1 MVQSSRFAYVAL
13 LFGLAACGGKS
24 FDVEPDPTSG
34 GSNQAGSG
42 QGGSGHGGNGSAG
55 SALGPLPGPVHLGYA
70 GSISKGGGTGQG
82 GGAGE
87 CGGFDDEPGS
97 PVNVMIINKT
107 SAPIYLGQDMVT
119 CGVSPLFSVAD
130 AGGGALPAPSS
141 CTTTCQQLRDVG
153 PIGCPAICAFP
164 SSVAL
169 QPGETL
175 YTSWSGVFTVER
187 ELPTQCA
194 NPDYGTTCQQTKQVQ
209 PGKFTFSA
217 MAGRSVDCKATT
229 GGACGTCSPGGNNAG
244 GCTIP
249 GSLIAGQ
256 MLTATTSVL
265 LDYRYGVWGSPQPAP
280 LPGGSGD
287 TGAALPLLGVQLV
300 FTD

>member
-1 MVQSSRFAYVAL
+1 MGCLSGGVAHSSRFASVAL
-13 LFGLAACGGKS
+13 VFGLAACGGKS
-24 FDVEPDPTSG
+24 FDVEPDLTSG
-34 GSNQAGSG
+34 GSSQAGSG

-55 SALGPLPGPVHLGYA
+55 SGHA
-70 GSISKGGGTGQG
+70 GSGSKGGGTGQG
-82 GGAGE
+82 GGAGV
-87 CGGFDDEPGS
+87 CGGFDDEPDS

-119 CGVSPLFSVAD
+119 CGVSPLFSVAE

-153 PIGCPAICAFP
+153 PIGCPSICAFP

-175 YTSWSGVFTVER
+175 HTSWSGVFTVER
-187 ELPTQCA
+187 QLPTQCA
-194 NPDYGTTCQQTKQVQ
+194 SPDYGSTCQQIKQIQ
-209 PGKFTFSA
+209 PGNFTFSA
-217 MAGRSVDCKATT
+217 MAGRSIDCKATT
-229 GGACGTCSPGGNNAG
+229 GGACGACSPGGNNAG

-249 GSLIAGQ
+249 GSLIAGP
-256 MLTATTSVL
+256 MLTATTSVS

-280 LPGGSGD
+280 LPARPGGSGSP
-287 TGAALPLLGVQLV
+287 GAALMLLGVELI